1 MLQNELCRLLETAG
15 KHMFYSLAVLLRL
28 GLIVKEERQL
38 FNPLAVP
45 RVTITSLVRLKRF
58 EPAEPAV
65 AADAAVC

>member
-28 GLIVKEERQL
+28 GLIVKEERKL
-38 FNPLAVP
+38 FNPLSTP

-58 EPAEPAV
+58 EPAP
-65 AADAAVC
+65 